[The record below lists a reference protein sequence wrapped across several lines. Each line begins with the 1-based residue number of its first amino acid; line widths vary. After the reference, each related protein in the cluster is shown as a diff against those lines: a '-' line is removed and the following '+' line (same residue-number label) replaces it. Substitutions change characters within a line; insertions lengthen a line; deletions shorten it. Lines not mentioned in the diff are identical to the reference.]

1 MTWKAGAELKIRY
14 SDFWPG
20 FEPENFIL
28 THVVKKL
35 YRNEIEIV
43 TNDREIVDV
52 EIFSSFPFKST
63 FEKITHRI
71 GFEFSNEIKQEYISR
86 ATYGYRTNYPDS
98 SRKRIWFSGENM
110 RPPYW
115 LFDLSLSFDQT
126 DESTRNIYFPYW
138 MARIDWGYGETESE
152 ISPRISDLSC
162 SRSLPAKTK
171 SICVFSSN
179 LEPSR
184 QLIIN
189 AIEENAKIDKYG
201 SAYGN
206 RVHSKM
212 EVASNYS
219 LQICNENDLYPGYVT
234 EKLQEAWLAGNVP
247 VWSGLLPQSHP
258 FNKNAI
264 IDVTGLT
271 SINITELIRTLS
283 DEEINHKLN
292 QPLLREPAT
301 LFDLENAILRLL

>member
-1 MTWKAGAELKIRY
+1 VR
-14 SDFWPG
+14 
-20 FEPENFIL
+20 
-28 THVVKKL
+28 KL
-35 YRNEIEIV
+35 SKNEIEIV
-43 TNDREIVDV
+43 SSQSEIVDI
-52 EIFSSFPFKST
+52 EIFSSFPFKSEV
-63 FEKITHRI
+63 EKITQRI
-71 GFEFSNEIKQEYISR
+71 GFEFSKKIKREYISR
-86 ATYGYRTNYPDS
+86 ATYGYRTSYPDR
-98 SRKRIWFSGENM
+98 SRKRIWFSGENK

-115 LFDLSLSFDQT
+115 LFDLSLSFNQS

-138 MARIDWGYGETESE
+138 MARIDWGYGQTESE
-152 ISPRISDLSC
+152 ICPRISDLSN
-162 SRSLPAKTK
+162 SRSLPVKPK

-189 AIEENAKIDKYG
+189 AIEQNTRIDKYG
-201 SAYGN
+201 SAYDN

-247 VWSGLLPQSHP
+247 IWSGLLPQSHP
-258 FNKNAI
+258 FNEDAI

-271 SINITELIRTLS
+271 STNITEILRTLS
-283 DEEINHKLN
+283 DDEVNRKRN
-292 QPLLREPAT
+292 QPLLKMPVT
-301 LFDLENAILRLL
+301 LIELENAILNLF